1 MKFSFSSAE
10 NPDLNNFDQWAL
22 IYDKVY
28 QNLVHDIPFY
38 LQQAKAHGGPILE
51 LGCGTGRVTIP
62 LASNGFEVVGIDIS
76 PSMIQRANANA
87 KQKGSIP
94 GLSFHAADMR
104 DFKFERQFSMVII
117 PFRGL
122 MLLNNKSEQQST
134 FFAAARH
141 LNSGGKLI
149 FDLFNPSN
157 ELLNDTDPEPFIYSN
172 FQLVEGGS
180 IKVHAS
186 NDWDR
191 QNQLSMPNIW
201 IEEYDASGSLIK
213 SYFHKLKMRYLYVDE
228 TISML
233 SEAGFEIDAIYGSF
247 DGQIY
252 DNSSDD
258 QVWVCTIPYKD
269 GN

>member
-1 MKFSFSSAE
+1 M
-10 NPDLNNFDQWAL
+10 
-22 IYDKVY
+22 
-28 QNLVHDIPFY
+28 
-38 LQQAKAHGGPILE
+38 
-51 LGCGTGRVTIP
+51 
-62 LASNGFEVVGIDIS
+62 
-76 PSMIQRANANA
+76 
-87 KQKGSIP
+87 
-94 GLSFHAADMR
+94 
-104 DFKFERQFSMVII
+104 
-117 PFRGL
+117 
-122 MLLNNKSEQQST
+122 
-134 FFAAARH
+134 
-141 LNSGGKLI
+141 
-149 FDLFNPSN
+149 
-157 ELLNDTDPEPFIYSN
+157 
-172 FQLVEGGS
+172 EGGS

-233 SEAGFEIDAIYGSF
+233 SKAGFEIDAIYGSF